1 MPQFSGE
8 LSKEAPGD
16 HGTPKSRRENAMK
29 KLALIALTLALGLVG
44 CASTK
49 ECDQRVAALE
59 KESRVLRA
67 DETRLKADQAKVDKL
82 TKANRALSRE
92 LQDEMAKG
100 QLTIKQL
107 RDRLTISVVEE
118 VLFNS
123 GSTEIHADGRQVLDR
138 VANALNSIENRMI
151 MVEGHTDDVPI
162 GPKLRDRFPSNWEL
176 SAARAATVVRYLQE
190 KGVAPKYLGAAGF
203 SEYRALAPN
212 DSAANRQRNRR
223 IDVVL
228 TPEIQE
234 RTLD

>member
-1 MPQFSGE
+1 
-8 LSKEAPGD
+8 
-16 HGTPKSRRENAMK
+16 
-29 KLALIALTLALGLVG
+29 
-44 CASTK
+44 
-49 ECDQRVAALE
+49 
-59 KESRVLRA
+59 
-67 DETRLKADQAKVDKL
+67 
-82 TKANRALSRE
+82 
-92 LQDEMAKG
+92 
-100 QLTIKQL
+100 
-107 RDRLTISVVEE
+107 
-118 VLFNS
+118 
-123 GSTEIHADGRQVLDR
+123 
-138 VANALNSIENRMI
+138 MI